1 MPPARQQQSIAP
13 CSEPERWGLPNHTLH
28 ALVASLTGSRPE
40 SAKSSPES
48 PVVAPGKSGGH
59 AGNLGYFRGNF
70 GSCGRV
76 GGRSPGHFRHLLCS
90 FRALCLVAGVA
101 VIYHGGSAWFSVAR
115 DLDAAAEP
123 EPEREVAKLPNTSR
137 ARSEATP
144 RCDQTVALSIEV
156 LRHAWMATASET
168 SVRHSSCPRARNMSR
183 RAARSG
189 RPPRPSCSSPGDTF

>member
-13 CSEPERWGLPNHTLH
+13 CSEPERWGLPNHTLP

-101 VIYHGGSAWFSVAR
+101 VIDHGPSGLDCTANYRRQSRESLHAPSVS
-115 DLDAAAEP
+115 
-123 EPEREVAKLPNTSR
+123 LPPGFRCSELAQDRSR
-137 ARSEATP
+137 VHCR
-144 RCDQTVALSIEV
+144 
-156 LRHAWMATASET
+156 
-168 SVRHSSCPRARNMSR
+168 
-183 RAARSG
+183 G
-189 RPPRPSCSSPGDTF
+189 

>member
-13 CSEPERWGLPNHTLH
+13 CSEPERWGLPNHTLP

-101 VIYHGGSAWFSVAR
+101 VIDHGPSGRLAPVTSEISPLSLTRHPRTRKSGSARVVLLGTSAKFRAWVLGQGR
-115 DLDAAAEP
+115 DLATAAATAISHVLSQDP
-123 EPEREVAKLPNTSR
+123 PPPTRPTRLSACS
-137 ARSEATP
+137 
-144 RCDQTVALSIEV
+144 AL
-156 LRHAWMATASET
+156 
-168 SVRHSSCPRARNMSR
+168 
-183 RAARSG
+183 
-189 RPPRPSCSSPGDTF
+189 